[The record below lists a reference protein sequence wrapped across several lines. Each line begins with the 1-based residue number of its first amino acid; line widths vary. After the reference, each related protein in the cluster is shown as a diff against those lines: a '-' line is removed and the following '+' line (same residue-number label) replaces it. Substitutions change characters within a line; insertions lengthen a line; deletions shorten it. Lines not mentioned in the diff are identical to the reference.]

1 MPRRPA
7 FPDPADA
14 LGATDVIEADD
25 PRIRET
31 ADRIA
36 GDTSGTEALKRL
48 FEWVRDEVKYEMSPE
63 VHSRADWRSTGTL
76 ERGYGFCQQKA
87 VLLAALLRARGI
99 PAGIV
104 AQDVLDRKI
113 PPHYVEFIGHQILEG
128 HGLNCVHVDG
138 EWVLVDATLPAR
150 LCERK
155 RYRLVRYDGTG
166 DAVLPATDLDGEP
179 HFQILEELGV
189 WADMPDEIVERTI
202 GLDYLHS
209 PEYKKMAR
217 RHGPGM

>member
-1 MPRRPA
+1 VSRI
-7 FPDPADA
+7 FPNPADA

-25 PRIRET
+25 PHVRAKAEEV
-31 ADRIA
+31 A
-36 GDTSGTEALKRL
+36 GGASGTEAVRRL
-48 FEWVRDEVKYEMSPE
+48 FEYVRDGIKYEMSPE
-63 VHSRADWRSTGTL
+63 VHTRDDWRATGTL

-87 VLLAALLRARGI
+87 VLLASLLRARGI

-113 PPHYVEFIGHQILEG
+113 PQHYIDFIGHQTLEG
-128 HGLNCVHVDG
+128 HGLTCVHVDG
-138 EWVLVDATLPAR
+138 EWVLLDATLPAR
-150 LCERK
+150 LCEKK
-155 RYRLVRYDGTG
+155 RYRLVEYDGSG

-179 HFQILEELGV
+179 HFEILEELGV
-189 WADMPDEIVERTI
+189 WADFPDTIVERTI
-202 GLDYLHS
+202 GLDYLHC